1 MKNWCYENL
10 LTKRSLTIFP
20 WNNLAAMRKFPH
32 ISNAQPIHPAIQKM
46 NLPTFAI
53 SIFLVKWVFSCSTD
67 TCSCPFR
74 LDHLH
79 DVEKRVLPTTQAHP
93 SVRGTRGAWKVR
105 ILFSFLKIIWMK
117 FLRQAAVSL
126 PRVRLQRKGSSF
138 LWLRR
143 SGNILVHEILQIRR
157 SFLDSYHS
165 RNLQLNRDQ

>member
-10 LTKRSLTIFP
+10 LTKRSSTIFP
-20 WNNLAAMRKFPH
+20 WNNLAAMRKFSH

-53 SIFLVKWVFSCSTD
+53 SIFLVKWVFNCSTD

-93 SVRGTRGAWKVR
+93 SVRGTRGTWKVR
-105 ILFSFLKIIWMK
+105 ILFSFLKLFEWNFFARPRYRYPVYDYNGKGHLFYGYGGPEIFSYTK
-117 FLRQAAVSL
+117 FSKLEGL
-126 PRVRLQRKGSSF
+126 F
-138 LWLRR
+138 
-143 SGNILVHEILQIRR
+143 
-157 SFLDSYHS
+157 
-165 RNLQLNRDQ
+165 